1 MGAQFFTTPSGEEM
15 VVLSRG
21 DYEELVQAAEEAAE
35 DAADIAAFDAA
46 VADSQGLE
54 RLPFAVSQ
62 EILKGAG
69 LLKAIRLWRGVGQV
83 KLASDI
89 GMSQGF
95 ISDLESGR
103 RKMTEEVALR
113 LAEALDVPKHWL
125 I

>member
-1 MGAQFFTTPSGEEM
+1 MGAQFFRTPNGEEM
-15 VVLSRG
+15 VVLSRA
-21 DYEELVQAAEEAAE
+21 DYENLVQIAEEAAE

-46 VADSQGLE
+46 IANPQGLE
-54 RLPFAVSQ
+54 PLPFEVSQ
-62 EILKGAG
+62 DILKGAG
-69 LLKAIRLWRGVGQV
+69 LLKAIRLWRDVGQV
-83 KLASDI
+83 KLAHDI
-89 GMSQGF
+89 GTSQGF